1 MFTKLMNKALTITA
15 LLAAPA
21 SVSASGSEVLSL
33 LWLSLL
39 VFIVVV
45 VSLYLAKIT
54 LKQKLFVFLVYSTAA
69 IVGYVATS
77 GMPYLKNM
85 YLINTINTVLPL
97 VAWLVIYVYY
107 IKKHNKS
114 LNQIDVKDAP
124 PG

>member
-1 MFTKLMNKALTITA
+1 MNKSLTITA
-15 LLAAPA
+15 LVAAPA
-21 SVSASGSEVLSL
+21 SVLASGSEALSL

-54 LKQKLFVFLVYSTAA
+54 SKQKLFVFLVYLAA
-69 IVGYVATS
+69 VIAGYVTTS

-85 YLINTINTVLPL
+85 YLINTINTALPFI
-97 VAWLVIYVYY
+97 AWLVVYVYS

-114 LNQIDVKDAP
+114 LNQIGAKDAP